1 MELRVLSQRR
11 AWTGRG
17 RRALAGRGLA
27 ALLAAAGTAL
37 VGLPQAQAASPTV
50 VSLTFDDG
58 QSSQYSVLPMLQSRG
73 MKGTFYINSGMV
85 GSSGYYMT
93 WAQVQELHNA
103 GNEIG
108 GHTLTHKDLTTLS
121 LSAATT
127 EVCDDRTALLNR
139 GLGAVVSFAYPYASV
154 NATAETAVESCGY
167 STGRTVGGLGGS
179 TYVETVPPANPYRT
193 RTAEPGESTTTLAD
207 LQSAVTNAENNGGG
221 WVPMVFHGIC
231 SNSCTG
237 SNSLSPTIFTA
248 FLDWL
253 QQRSSSGTVV
263 RTVGQVMSGGSEPPP
278 PPPPTPA
285 APTTSIAC
293 DQAACSTGWYRAP
306 VSVSLSATDPAGSAT
321 TTYYTTDGTDP
332 TSSGTRTRYAGAFQV
347 QATATVRYYSA
358 NSTGQS
364 ETPRSQT
371 IRVDAAPPTVSTVS
385 PTGSISRRAGTVT
398 LTVSAQDLGTGSG
411 APSGIARVVFY
422 DGSTTIG
429 TATAPNTGTSTYS
442 VSWRVRKASVG
453 QHSLRATASDA
464 AGNATTSTP
473 VTVTVTR

>member
-1 MELRVLSQRR
+1 MELRALSTRTHRR
-11 AWTGRG
+11 GRG
-17 RRALAGRGLA
+17 RRSLVQSGLT
-27 ALLAAAGTAL
+27 ALLLALGTAV

-73 MKGTFYINSGMV
+73 MRGTFYINSGMV
-85 GSSGYYMT
+85 GSSGYYLT
-93 WAQVQELHNA
+93 WSQVQELYNA

-121 LSAATT
+121 VSAATT
-127 EVCDDRTALLNR
+127 EVCDDRTDLVNR
-139 GLGAVVSFAYPYASV
+139 GLGPVVSFAYPYASV
-154 NATAETAVESCGY
+154 NAAAESVVASCGY
-167 STGRTVGGLGGS
+167 STGRTVGGLGGG
-179 TYVETVPPANPYRT
+179 TYVESVPPADPFRT
-193 RTAEPGESTTTLAD
+193 RTAAPGESGTTLAD
-207 LQSAVTNAENNGGG
+207 LQSAVTNAENAGGG

-237 SNSLSPTIFTA
+237 SNSLSPAIFTA

-263 RTVGQVMSGGSEPPP
+263 RTVGEVMGGGSQP

-285 APTTSIAC
+285 APTTSISC
-293 DQAACSTGWYRAP
+293 DQTACSTGWYRRP
-306 VSVSLSATDPAGSAT
+306 VSVTLSATDPAGSAT

-347 QATATVRYYSA
+347 SGTSTVRYFSA
-358 NSTGQS
+358 NSTGQA
-364 ETPRSQT
+364 EPPKAQT
-371 IRVDAAPPTVSTVS
+371 VRIDAAPPTVGTVS

-398 LTVSAQDLGTGSG
+398 LSVSAQDLGTGSG

-422 DGSTTIG
+422 DGSATIG
-429 TATAPNTGTSTYS
+429 TATVPNTGTSTYS
-442 VSWRVRKASVG
+442 VSWRVRTASVG
-453 QHSLRATASDA
+453 QHSLRATATDV
-464 AGNATTSTP
+464 AGSSTTSTP
-473 VTVTVTR
+473 VTVTVTK